1 MFRKKNP
8 VELLFPRR
16 CPVCDEPVPLKEGL
30 CCKACR
36 TKLQKIRDPY
46 CLRCGKPL
54 SDAAREYCTDCGKT
68 KHLYMCGRSLY
79 EYESAAP
86 SVYRFKYGGRQEYA
100 AFFGQEMAAELGRFI
115 ADFSPQAL
123 IPVPLSRKRLQTRG
137 YNQAALLAKELGKRL
152 DIPVWEH
159 AAGRVRNTV
168 PQKELNAAERQ
179 NNLKK
184 AFKIASNDVKLST
197 IIIVD
202 DIYTTGST
210 IDALTEALQSAGAKK
225 VGFVSLST
233 GSGM

>member
-30 CCKACR
+30 CCKVCR

-54 SDAAREYCTDCGKT
+54 ADATREYCADCGKT
-68 KHLYMCGRSLY
+68 KHLYVRGRSLY

-100 AFFGQEMAAELGRFI
+100 AFFGQEMAEELGRFI
-115 ADFSPQAL
+115 ADFSPRAL

-159 AAGRVRNTV
+159 VAGRVRNTV

-210 IDALTEALQSAGAKK
+210 IDALTEALLSAGAKK

>member
-1 MFRKKNP
+1 M
-8 VELLFPRR
+8 
-16 CPVCDEPVPLKEGL
+16 
-30 CCKACR
+30 
-36 TKLQKIRDPY
+36 
-46 CLRCGKPL
+46 
-54 SDAAREYCTDCGKT
+54 
-68 KHLYMCGRSLY
+68 
-79 EYESAAP
+79 
-86 SVYRFKYGGRQEYA
+86 
-100 AFFGQEMAAELGRFI
+100 
-115 ADFSPQAL
+115 
-123 IPVPLSRKRLQTRG
+123 PVPLSRKRLHTRG
-137 YNQAALLAKELGKRL
+137 YNQAALLAKELGKCL

-159 AAGRVRNTV
+159 AVSRVRNTV

-210 IDALTEALQSAGAKK
+210 IDALTEVLQNAGAKK